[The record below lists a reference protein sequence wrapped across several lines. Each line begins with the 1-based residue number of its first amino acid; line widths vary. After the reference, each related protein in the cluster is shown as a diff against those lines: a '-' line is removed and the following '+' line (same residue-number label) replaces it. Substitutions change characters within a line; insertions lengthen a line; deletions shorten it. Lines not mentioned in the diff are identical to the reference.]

1 MCKKIIELYDKE
13 TKIVPTS
20 FNEKNI
26 TCRAQNF
33 ICIFINCYS
42 IIESKLEKLCI
53 NNINKT

>member
-33 ICIFINCYS
+33 I
-42 IIESKLEKLCI
+42 
-53 NNINKT
+53 